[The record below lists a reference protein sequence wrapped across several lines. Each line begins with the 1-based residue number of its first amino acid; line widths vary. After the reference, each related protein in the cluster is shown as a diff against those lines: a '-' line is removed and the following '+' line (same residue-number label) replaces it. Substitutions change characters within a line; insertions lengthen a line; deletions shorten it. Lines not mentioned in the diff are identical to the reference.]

1 MGISKSDRN
10 RIIDYCTK
18 STLAGMPI
26 DPVELGRFASL
37 ATPLVIEN
45 LEIALDN
52 AAEIG
57 YDSSDAQ
64 TGVNNGE

>member
-1 MGISKSDRN
+1 MGISKSDRD
-10 RIIDYCTK
+10 RIIDYCAK

-26 DPVELGRFASL
+26 DPVKLGQFASL

-45 LEIALDN
+45 LEISLDN

-57 YDSSDAQ
+57 YDSSDVQ
-64 TGVNNGE
+64 TGVSG